1 MTYIKFI
8 SKRDEWF
15 DVGTEVFDSTI
26 CDWGR
31 TTKRMT
37 VDDYNNIWLKAGH
50 ILGRGLKNGFWDEE
64 LCPLEEFEI
73 LYTEDQI

>member
-1 MTYIKFI
+1 MKYVKFI
-8 SKRDEWF
+8 SKSNEWF
-15 DVGTEVFDSTI
+15 DNGTEVFDATI

-31 TTKRMT
+31 ILKRISIE
-37 VDDYNNIWLKAGH
+37 DYKNIWIKAGH
-50 ILGRGLKNGFWDEE
+50 ILDRGIKNGFWYEE